1 MLPTIVDRPSKTCYS
16 TLYFPNGVAVE
27 KFNRY
32 GEARRKL
39 KEKCPIYVDKLLAAE
54 GLMEEYDALIDDF
67 IRTEGGCCMQKWDTK
82 KIQDIVTAH
91 QHKFEAKGVA
101 VFISHQAG
109 VHIARVSLRPLRV
122 FPLGRVCRSGG
133 AAKLLSPAG
142 CCFEEGEM
150 CCHVVG
156 SLCAMDGERFYVRRT
171 RRPIVCPVL
180 LLIVMVIVLLSGK

>member
-1 MLPTIVDRPSKTCYS
+1 MTSS
-16 TLYFPNGVAVE
+16 E
-27 KFNRY
+27 
-32 GEARRKL
+32 RK
-39 KEKCPIYVDKLLAAE
+39 VGAAC
-54 GLMEEYDALIDDF
+54 
-67 IRTEGGCCMQKWDTK
+67 RNKWDTK